1 IVILANLNLTAFPEA
16 VRAYFLNQLMGIDPE
31 TDQKEILAHNV
42 QLKQLL
48 APPPPPKNPG
58 KFNGTL
64 QSLVGVYENDYYGRC
79 EIVLEGDALKVLC
92 GPAKYPATLKHWN
105 NGAFLMLFPGA
116 TQVPSI
122 TTFTIGEDGKADSFA
137 DETLG
142 TFTRVKE
149 KKSKV
154 AADIATSIVRRTDN
168 FDLTPSELR
177 RLRALKTPAGIQKF
191 LDDLPYNLS
200 FTARSPKSVLHDRM
214 ASCLEG
220 GIFGAAALRILGFPP
235 LIFDLEAE
243 QDTDHVV
250 AIFKVRGHWG
260 AVAKSN
266 FTGCRYREP
275 VYRSLRELAMSYFN
289 IYFNLRGE
297 RTLRRYS
304 R

>member
-1 IVILANLNLTAFPEA
+1 
-16 VRAYFLNQLMGIDPE
+16 M
-31 TDQKEILAHNV
+31 TDF
-42 QLKQLL
+42 
-48 APPPPPKNPG
+48 G
-58 KFNGTL
+58 
-64 QSLVGVYENDYYGRC
+64 
-79 EIVLEGDALKVLC
+79 
-92 GPAKYPATLKHWN
+92 
-105 NGAFLMLFPGA
+105 
-116 TQVPSI
+116 
-122 TTFTIGEDGKADSFA
+122 
-137 DETLG
+137 
-142 TFTRVKE
+142 FTR
-149 KKSKV
+149 
-154 AADIATSIVRRTDN
+154 
-168 FDLTPSELR
+168 SELR
-177 RLRALKTPAGIQKF
+177 QLRALKTPAGIQKF

-200 FTARSPKSVLHDRM
+200 YTVRSPKSVLHDRT

-304 R
+304 RPVNLARFDHLNISAKSRTFHCSRVGWKRISPESIAARSVAKWSVTEKDNSSCGAELCGLQNPRT